1 MNLLTAHAYIVRAQ
15 YNTSITSTD
24 CKTIGIYNCIASF
37 YAVYSQILLQ
47 CQTSFSN
54 LKVIFAILQLHRNCI
69 FVSLINSNTI
79 AFGIGGIGI
88 CNSSFCAINSNGC
101 SFLVCI
107 LCNTYFRTG
116 FNSISLTIDFN
127 ACCSIIINNSLYL
140 RTGSKCLLSCTI
152 RNLNKSIMSC
162 TTAASTAT
170 AGNGNSTINS
180 LITIS
185 QQADSCRILII
196 SQSNFFNIVTI
207 QRIIIFY

>member
-1 MNLLTAHAYIVRAQ
+1 MNLLTAHAYIGRAQ
-15 YNTSITSTD
+15 YNTFITSTD

-54 LKVIFAILQLHRNCI
+54 LKVIFAFLQLHRNCI

-79 AFGIGGIGI
+79 ACSIGGIGI
-88 CNSSFCAINSNGC
+88 CNSSCFAINSNGC

-116 FNSISLTIDFN
+116 FNSIILTIDFN
-127 ACCSIIINNSLYL
+127 ACCSTIIINNSLYL
-140 RTGSKCLLSCTI
+140 RTGSKVFSFRICSI
-152 RNLNKSIMSC
+152 RNLNKSIF
-162 TTAASTAT
+162 AASTAT

-180 LITIS
+180 LIAIS
-185 QQADSCRILII
+185 HQADSCRILTL